1 MGTMYNN
8 SYCTTNP
15 KCEAYVYGTGCVKN
29 TASRNGSVH
38 VDCRKKPHDPLM
50 ISLDAKYKSAVGV
63 YVTNFILM
71 IAYVVGYFIKKDDVD
86 MLWVDLTLITITSLV
101 FSSAWFHYCLMFHT
115 ECGQDTECVEKSNTI
130 TEVKKCSKITENCLT
145 PDTTCA
151 SDDQHIH
158 ILKVQC
164 TSNVSDDN
172 KEEATTAYK
181 GMLGSTILWS
191 FLYIGVVVWNY
202 EEIVN

>member
-1 MGTMYNN
+1 MYRLVLLSLNILLYWSLCGFMGTMYNN

-71 IAYVVGYFIKKDDVD
+71 IAYVVGYFIKKEVD
-86 MLWVDLTLITITSLV
+86 NQYI
-101 FSSAWFHYCLMFHT
+101 
-115 ECGQDTECVEKSNTI
+115 
-130 TEVKKCSKITENCLT
+130 
-145 PDTTCA
+145 
-151 SDDQHIH
+151 
-158 ILKVQC
+158 
-164 TSNVSDDN
+164 VS
-172 KEEATTAYK
+172 
-181 GMLGSTILWS
+181 I
-191 FLYIGVVVWNY
+191 
-202 EEIVN
+202 